1 MRLRRL
7 LACWTVTA
15 LAGAAA
21 TIGPSSPALA
31 AVTGDTTLLSVTTA
45 GATVTF
51 GGLDPAVSDDGTVV
65 AFESFAGTY
74 VPGDTNGA
82 RDVFVRDRNA
92 GTTQA
97 ASVSSGEVLGNGS
110 SIGASVSDDG
120 TKVVFESSSSNLV
133 PRDRNGAVDV
143 FLRDLVAGTT
153 TRVSLTDGEAAANG
167 ASSDAMISGD
177 GTKVV
182 FASGAT
188 NLVAGD
194 TNAKRDVFVRDLV
207 AGTTTRISRSGAT
220 QGNGASTAPS
230 ISDAGGVVA
239 FETLASNLVTGDTN
253 ATSDVMVW
261 TGGAG
266 VTRISHPGSLGQA
279 NGAST
284 RPAVRGDGLVVAFES
299 AASNLVTGDSNGR
312 IDVFQITLA
321 APLPSRVS
329 VSSPGGQGNGDSQRA
344 SLSDDGLLVAF
355 TTDAT
360 NLVSRD
366 TNGRTDVLVRDFATL
381 TTSIASTPT
390 GRGQANGDSGA
401 PALAGTAPVVVYH
414 SSASNLVPADTTG
427 LPDVYSST
435 ALRCDGRAVT
445 VDLGSAQSPTAAAD
459 VVRGTA
465 GADIVDL
472 GAGADRACLGAG
484 DDQVHGGTEGDRIF
498 GSGGLDTLLGDAGN
512 DSLFG
517 EAQADA
523 LDGGPDTDSC
533 DGGGAT
539 DTAVNCETTTG
550 VP

>member
-1 MRLRRL
+1 MASRRK
-7 LACWTVTA
+7 LACWAVAVLATA
-15 LAGAAA
+15 TA
-21 TIGPSSPALA
+21 TIAPTSAAQA
-31 AVTGDTTLLSVTTA
+31 AVTGDTTLLSVTSA
-45 GATVTF
+45 GATVSF
-51 GGLDPAVSDDGTVV
+51 GGLDPAVSDSGAVV
-65 AFESFAGTY
+65 AFESFASTY
-74 VPGDTNGA
+74 VANDTNGQ
-82 RDVFVRDRNA
+82 RDVFVRDRDA

-133 PRDRNGAVDV
+133 RGDRNGVTDV

-153 TRVSLTDGEAAANG
+153 VRVSLTDGDTAANG

-230 ISDAGGVVA
+230 ISDDGGEVA

-253 ATSDVMVW
+253 GTSDVMVW

-266 VTRISHPGSLGQA
+266 VTRISHPGNLGQS
-279 NGAST
+279 NGASA
-284 RPAVRGDGLVVAFES
+284 RPAMRGDGLVVAFES
-299 AASNLVTGDSNGR
+299 AASNLVTGDTNGR
-312 IDVFQITLA
+312 IDVA
-321 APLPSRVS
+321 
-329 VSSPGGQGNGDSQRA
+329 
-344 SLSDDGLLVAF
+344 
-355 TTDAT
+355 
-360 NLVSRD
+360 
-366 TNGRTDVLVRDFATL
+366 VRDFATL
-381 TTSIASTPT
+381 TTSLVSLPT
-390 GRGQANGDSGA
+390 GRGKANGDSTS

-414 SSASNLVPADTTG
+414 STASNLVAADTNA

-435 ALRCDGRAVT
+435 ALRCDGRGVT
-445 VDLGSAQSPTAAAD
+445 VDLGAAQTPTAAAD

-465 GADIVDL
+465 NADTVDL

-484 DDQVHGGTEGDRIF
+484 DDQVHGGSDGDRIF
-498 GSGGLDTLLGDAGN
+498 GSGGLDQLTGDAGA
-512 DSLFG
+512 DALFG

-523 LDGGPDTDSC
+523 LDGGPDTDAC

>member
-1 MRLRRL
+1 MAVL
-7 LACWTVTA
+7 T
-15 LAGAAA
+15 GAAA
-21 TIGPSSPALA
+21 IIAPASPAQA
-31 AVTGDTTLLSVTTA
+31 AVTGDTTLLSVTSA

-51 GGLDPAVSDDGTVV
+51 GGIDPAVSDDGAVV
-65 AFESFAGTY
+65 AFESFASTY
-74 VPGDTNGA
+74 VPGDTNGQ
-82 RDVFVRDRNA
+82 RDVFVRDREA

-133 PRDRNGAVDV
+133 RGDRNGVVDV

-153 TRVSLTDGEAAANG
+153 VRVSLTDADAAANG

-188 NLVAGD
+188 NLVTGD
-194 TNAKRDVFVRDLV
+194 TNGKRDVFVRDLV
-207 AGTTTRISRSGAT
+207 AGTTTRVSRSGAT

-230 ISDAGGVVA
+230 IADDGGVVA
-239 FETLASNLVTGDTN
+239 FETLASNLVSGDTN
-253 ATSDVMVW
+253 GQSDVMVW

-266 VTRISHPGSLGQA
+266 VTRISHPGNIGQA

-299 AASNLVTGDSNGR
+299 AASNLVSGDTNGR
-312 IDVFQITLA
+312 IDVFLLTLA
-321 APLPSRVS
+321 APLPSRAS
-329 VSSPGGQGNGDSQRA
+329 VSSSGGQGNGDSTRA

-355 TTDAT
+355 ATDAT
-360 NLVSRD
+360 NFVSGD
-366 TNGRTDVLVRDFATL
+366 TNGQTDVVVRDFAAL
-381 TTSIASTPT
+381 TTSIVSASSARTRANGAST
-390 GRGQANGDSGA
+390 S
-401 PALAGTAPVVVYH
+401 PALAGAAPLVVYH
-414 SSASNLVPADTTG
+414 SSASNLVPADTNA

-445 VDLGSAQSPTAAAD
+445 VDLGAAQTPTAAVD

-465 GADIVDL
+465 NADVVDL

-484 DDQVHGGTEGDRIF
+484 DDQVHGGTDGDRVF
-498 GSGGLDTLLGDAGN
+498 GSVGLDTLVGDAGK
-512 DSLFG
+512 DALFG
-517 EAQADA
+517 EAQADT
-523 LDGGPDTDSC
+523 LDGGADADSC
-533 DGGGAT
+533 DGGGDA
-539 DTAVNCETTTG
+539 DTAVNCETTSG